1 MESSQRTIQLLLKP
15 GVHDGEGQRVAE
27 AAHRHLGLRTG
38 RVRSTALYSVRY
50 PVADAQL
57 RAFATACLQDPVLHD
72 VAFDDFRPADS
83 LYQSYILVAKLP
95 GVTDDEGISAQNA
108 LGDFLNAPLDTHTQH
123 IFSKRLYYLEEALPE
138 ADLRR
143 LAGEL
148 LGNRLINRFEVGA
161 LADLRDYTPRP
172 GGGAEAITALVP
184 LEGLS
189 DEQLVQLSKDHLY
202 ALNLAEMRAV
212 RDHYAALAPARA
224 AAGLPTSPT
233 DCELEIIA
241 QTWSEHCKHKEFSAL
256 IHYKN
261 AQTGEDFTIDS
272 LFKTY
277 IKDAT
282 AAVDRQLR
290 ANGNDWLIKV
300 FSDNAGAVR
309 IDADSLFVWKVETHN
324 SPSAIDP
331 YGGAITGI
339 LGNNRDPL
347 ATGIGGARL
356 LFNTN
361 VLCFGNPEFD
371 GLLLTN
377 QLHPRRI
384 FEGVRKGIEDGG
396 NKSGV
401 PTVNGSIIFDD
412 RYAGK
417 PLVYCGTG
425 AVLPMQLA
433 GEDAWEKNIYPAD
446 RIIMAG
452 GRVGKDGIHGATF
465 SSIELDETAPATAVQ
480 IGSPIT
486 QKLAMDFLILATRR
500 GLIRCS
506 TDNGAGGLSS
516 SVGELATISGGAVV
530 ELEKVPL
537 KYPGLRP
544 WEIFVSESQER
555 FTLAVAPEQLAALL
569 ALGREMEVELTDIGY
584 FTADGVLDVRFAG
597 TMVARLDMD
606 FLHNGVP
613 RKVLEAEW
621 PGDSLPG
628 NFTKLLPGD
637 PTPSPS
643 PIGRGTSSNSN
654 LELKLETSSP
664 PYRGGARGGV
674 AGEGP
679 SSEVAGEGPTTDY
692 TPTLHRL
699 LASLNICSREAVI
712 RQYDHEVKGRTI
724 IKPLMGATG
733 QAPQDAAVVRFN
745 FESWAGVAVSNG
757 ILPRYGDLDAYQMS
771 AGSFDEAVRQIVAV
785 GGKLP
790 NLTPGDGIFW
800 SVNDNFCVP
809 DSVYDPVG
817 NPDGRQKLAKLVQMC
832 QALRDATAAYCIPLT
847 SGKDSMKNDFKA
859 DGVKISVPPTVL
871 YSMTAKIEDVRRTVT
886 SDFKQEDD
894 IIYLLGETYDELGGS
909 EFLALRGE
917 LGENVPR
924 VRFDRAKELYILVGE
939 ANDQQLIQ
947 SCHDLSD
954 GGLAVALAEATFGY
968 GFGADVELT
977 GELPLPAQL
986 FAESHSRFVATVA
999 PEDVVAFES
1008 IFEERATRLGLV
1020 TSDGRLTVRRAG
1032 QVVIDAEIAALRETW
1047 SNGPVNR
1054 IIGVGQDVIRNANEG
1069 STSGLG

>member
-1 MESSQRTIQLLLKP
+1 MLKP
-15 GVHDGEGQRVAE
+15 GQHDGEGQRVAD
-27 AAHRHLGLRTG
+27 AAQRHLGLTTG
-38 RVRSTALYSVRY
+38 RVQSTALYTVRY
-50 PVADAQL
+50 PLSGEQL
-57 RAFATACLQDPVLHD
+57 RDFATHCLQDPVLHD
-72 VAFDDFRPADS
+72 VALDEFRHGS
-83 LYQSYILVAKLP
+83 EYKSYILVAKLP

-108 LGDFLNAPLDTHTQH
+108 LGDFLNQPLDTHTQH
-123 IFSKRLYYLEEALPE
+123 IFSKRLYFLEHELPE
-138 ADLRR
+138 SSLRR
-143 LAGEL
+143 LAEDL
-148 LGNRLINRFEVGA
+148 LGNKMINRFEVGPIA
-161 LADLRDYTPRP
+161 QIRDYTPRP
-172 GGGAEAITALVP
+172 GGGAEAVTDLVP
-184 LEGLS
+184 LVGLS
-189 DEQLVQLSKDHLY
+189 DEELLKLSKDNLY
-202 ALNLAEMRAV
+202 ALNLEEMRAV
-212 RDHYAALAPARA
+212 RDHYTSIREERQ
-224 AAGLPTSPT
+224 AAGLPQDPT

-241 QTWSEHCKHKEFSAL
+241 QTWSEHCKHKEFSAV
-256 IHYKN
+256 IKYKDVD
-261 AQTGEDFTIDS
+261 TGEKFEIDS

-277 IKDAT
+277 IKNAT
-282 AAVDRQLR
+282 AEVNRQLR

-309 IDADSLFVWKVETHN
+309 INPESLFVWKVETHN

-371 GLLLTN
+371 GTLLSN

-401 PTVNGSIIFDD
+401 PTVNGAIVFDD

-425 AVLPMQLA
+425 AVMPMQLA
-433 GEDAWEKNIYPAD
+433 GLDSWEKKIDAQD

-465 SSIELDETAPATAVQ
+465 SSIELDETSPATAVQ

-500 GLIRCS
+500 GLIKCS

-516 SVGELATISGGAVV
+516 SIGELATISGGAVV

-555 FTLAVAPEQLAALL
+555 FSLAVEPAKLEELL

-584 FTADGVLDVRFAG
+584 FTADGSLDVRFDG
-597 TMVARLDMD
+597 ESVARINME

-621 PGDSLPG
+621 S
-628 NFTKLLPGD
+628 K
-637 PTPSPS
+637 PTAEEP
-643 PIGRGTSSNSN
+643 N
-654 LELKLETSSP
+654 L
-664 PYRGGARGGV
+664 A
-674 AGEGP
+674 AGL
-679 SSEVAGEGPTTDY
+679 DY
-692 TPTLHRL
+692 TDVLSRL
-699 LASLNICSREAVI
+699 LGSLNICSRESVI

-745 FESWAGVAVSNG
+745 FESWEGVAVSNG
-757 ILPRYGDLDAYQMS
+757 ILPRFGDLDAYDMS
-771 AGSFDEAVRQIVAV
+771 AGAFDEAVRQIVAV

-790 NLTPGDGIFW
+790 NLSYGDGNFW

-809 DSVYDPVG
+809 DSVYDAVG
-817 NPDGRQKLAKLVQMC
+817 NPDGKHKLAKLVRMC

-871 YSMTAKIEDVRRTVT
+871 YSMTAKVEDVRRTIT
-886 SDFKQEDD
+886 SDFKQADD
-894 IIYLLGETYDELGGS
+894 VVYLLGETYDELGGS
-909 EFLALRGE
+909 EFYQLFGE
-917 LGENVPR
+917 LGANVPK
-924 VRFDRAKELYILVGE
+924 VRFEEAKALYILMGE
-939 ANDQQLIQ
+939 ANDQGLIQ

-968 GFGADVELT
+968 GFGAEVELPK
-977 GELPLPAQL
+977 GLPVHVQL
-986 FAESHSRFVATVA
+986 FSESHSRFVATVA
-999 PEDVVAFES
+999 PEDVVAFEQH
-1008 IFEERATRLGLV
+1008 FGGRATRLGRV
-1020 TSDGRLTVRRAG
+1020 TPDSQLTVRQAG
-1032 QVVIDAEIAALRETW
+1032 KTIIAASTAALRHEWT
-1047 SNGPVNR
+1047 NGPVNR
-1054 IIGVGQDVIRNANEG
+1054 IIGFGHPETAH
-1069 STSGLG
+1069 

>member
-1 MESSQRTIQLLLKP
+1 MTDNTLLLSLKP
-15 GVHDGEGQRVAE
+15 GQHDGDGQRLAE
-27 AAHRHLGLRTG
+27 AAQRHLGLRTG
-38 RVRSTALYSVRY
+38 RVRSLAAYTVRY
-50 PVADAQL
+50 PLSEAQVL
-57 RAFATACLQDPVLHD
+57 DFAQQCLADPVLHD
-72 VAFDDFRPADS
+72 VQLGLPTAAAGFA
-83 LYQSYILVAKLP
+83 SYILVARRP
-95 GVTDDEGISAQNA
+95 GVTDDEGTSAQNA
-108 LGDFLNAPLDTHTQH
+108 LADFLNEPLDVHTQH
-123 IFSKRLYYLEEALPE
+123 IFSKKLYLLENELP
-138 ADLRR
+138 ADDLRR
-143 LAGEL
+143 LAEEL
-148 LGNRLINRFEVGA
+148 LGNKLINWLETGRV
-161 LADLRDYTPRP
+161 ADGLRDYTPRP
-172 GGGAEAITALVP
+172 GGGAEAVTEIISLT
-184 LEGLS
+184 GLS
-189 DEQLVQLSKDHLY
+189 DAELVKLSKDNIY
-202 ALNLAEMRAV
+202 ALNLEEMQAV
-212 RDHYAALAPARA
+212 RAYFAAAETQAERQ
-224 AAGLPTSPT
+224 AAGLPADPT

-241 QTWSEHCKHKEFSAL
+241 QTWSEHCKHKEFAAL
-256 IHYKN
+256 IKYKDLE
-261 AQTGEDFTIDS
+261 TGAEKQIDG

-282 AAVDRQLR
+282 AEVDRQLR

-309 IDADSLFVWKVETHN
+309 INADSLFVWKVETHN

-361 VLCFGNPEFD
+361 VLCFGNPEYD
-371 GLLLTN
+371 GPLLTG

-384 FEGVRKGIEDGG
+384 LEGVRKGIEDGG

-401 PTVNGSIIFDD
+401 PTVNGAIVFDD
-412 RYAGK
+412 RYRGK

-425 AVLPMQLA
+425 AVMPMQFA
-433 GEDAWEKNIYPAD
+433 GKDSWEKLIDAGD

-486 QKLAMDFLILATRR
+486 QKLAMDFLLLAARQ
-500 GLIRCS
+500 GLLKCS

-516 SVGELATISGGAVV
+516 SVGELAGISGGAVV

-555 FTLAVAPEQLAALL
+555 FTLVVEPARQAALFALAA
-569 ALGREMEVELTDIGY
+569 EMEVELTDIGY
-584 FTADGVLDVRFAG
+584 FTNDGQLEVKFDG
-597 TMVARLDMD
+597 QPVAKLALD
-606 FLHNGVP
+606 FLHDGVP

-621 PGDSLPG
+621 QRPAATEPEIAPIEDYSATLA
-628 NFTKLLPGD
+628 LLLG
-637 PTPSPS
+637 
-643 PIGRGTSSNSN
+643 
-654 LELKLETSSP
+654 
-664 PYRGGARGGV
+664 
-674 AGEGP
+674 
-679 SSEVAGEGPTTDY
+679 
-692 TPTLHRL
+692 
-699 LASLNICSREAVI
+699 SLNICSRESVI

-724 IKPLMGATG
+724 VKPLMGATG

-745 FESWAGVAVSNG
+745 FESYEGVAVSNG
-757 ILPRYGDLDAYQMS
+757 ILPRFGDLDAYHMS
-771 AGSFDEAVRQIVAV
+771 AGAFDEAVRQIIAV

-790 NLTPGDGIFW
+790 NLTPGDGNFW

-809 DSVYDPVG
+809 DSVYDPTS
-817 NPDGRQKLAKLVQMC
+817 NPDGKYKLAQLVRMC
-832 QALRDATAAYCIPLT
+832 EALRDATAAYCIPLT

-871 YSMTAKIEDVRRTVT
+871 YSMTAKMDDVRRAVT
-886 SDFKQEDD
+886 SDFKQEGDVV
-894 IIYLLGETYDELGGS
+894 YLLGETYDELGGS
-909 EFLALRGE
+909 EFYQLCGALGA
-917 LGENVPR
+917 NVPK
-924 VRFDRAKELYILVGE
+924 VNFAKAKELYTLVGE

-968 GFGADVELT
+968 GCGAEIELPET
-977 GELPLPAQL
+977 ELPLATQL
-986 FAESHSRFVATVA
+986 FSESHSRFVATVA

-1008 IFEERATRLGLV
+1008 ILGERATRLGRV
-1020 TSDGRLTVRRAG
+1020 TGSGRLQVRHAG
-1032 QVVIDAEIAALRETW
+1032 RVVIEAGTDDLRFTW
-1047 SNGPVNR
+1047 SHGAVNQLL
-1054 IIGVGQDVIRNANEG
+1054 GVNQLTMNNAQ
-1069 STSGLG
+1069 

>member
-1 MESSQRTIQLLLKP
+1 
-15 GVHDGEGQRVAE
+15 VAE
-27 AAHRHLGLRTG
+27 AAQRHLGLTTG
-38 RVRSTALYSVRY
+38 RVQSTALYTVRY
-50 PVADAQL
+50 PVTDEQL
-57 RAFATACLQDPVLHD
+57 RDFATHCLQDPVLHD
-72 VAFDDFRPADS
+72 VALDEFRHDPT
-83 LYQSYILVAKLP
+83 YKSYILVAKLP

-108 LGDFLNAPLDTHTQH
+108 LGDFLNQPLDTHTQH
-123 IFSKRLYYLEEALPE
+123 IFSKRLYFLEHELPE
-138 ADLRR
+138 SSLRR
-143 LAGEL
+143 LAEEL
-148 LGNRLINRFEVGA
+148 LGNKLINRFETGPIT
-161 LADLRDYTPRP
+161 DIRDYTPRP
-172 GGGAEAITALVP
+172 GGGAESITNLVQ
-184 LEGLS
+184 LTNLADSE
-189 DEQLVQLSKDHLY
+189 LVQLSKDNLY
-202 ALNLAEMRAV
+202 ALNLEEMRAV
-212 RDHYAALAPARA
+212 RDHYVAIAPERQ
-224 AAGLPTSPT
+224 AAGLPADPT

-241 QTWSEHCKHKEFSAL
+241 QTWSEHCKHKEFSAV
-256 IHYKN
+256 IKYKD
-261 AQTGEDFTIDS
+261 ADTGEAREIDG

-282 AAVDRQLR
+282 SEVDRQLR

-309 IDADSLFVWKVETHN
+309 INPESLFVWKVETHN

-361 VLCFGNPEFD
+361 VLCFGNPEFN
-371 GLLLTN
+371 GTLLSN

-401 PTVNGSIIFDD
+401 PTVNGAIVFDD

-425 AVLPMQLA
+425 AVMPMQLA
-433 GEDAWEKNIYPAD
+433 GLDSWEKNIDAQD

-465 SSIELDETAPATAVQ
+465 SSIELDETSPATAVQ

-486 QKLAMDFLILATRR
+486 QKLAMDFLVLATRR
-500 GLIRCS
+500 GLIKCS

-516 SVGELATISGGAVV
+516 SIGELATISGGAVV

-555 FTLAVAPEQLAALL
+555 FSLAVEPAKLDELL

-584 FTADGVLDVRFAG
+584 FTADGYLDVRFDG
-597 TMVARLDMD
+597 DSVARLNME

-621 PGDSLPG
+621 KRPELREPASPPGPLSFREGEPVPFALSSG
-628 NFTKLLPGD
+628 
-637 PTPSPS
+637 SPS
-643 PIGRGTSSNSN
+643 
-654 LELKLETSSP
+654 LKEREP
-664 PYRGGARGGV
+664 GGEA
-674 AGEGP
+674 
-679 SSEVAGEGPTTDY
+679 TNYTDVV
-692 TPTLHRL
+692 TRL
-699 LASLNICSREAVI
+699 LGSLNICSRESVI

-745 FESWAGVAVSNG
+745 FESWEGVAVSNG
-757 ILPRYGDLDAYQMS
+757 ILPRFGDLDAYHMS
-771 AGSFDEAVRQIVAV
+771 AGAFDEAVRQIVAV

-790 NLTPGDGIFW
+790 NLSYGDGNFW

-809 DSVYDPVG
+809 DSVYDATT
-817 NPDGRQKLAKLVQMC
+817 NPDGKLKLAKLVRMC
-832 QALRDATAAYCIPLT
+832 EALRDATAAYCIPLT

-871 YSMTAKIEDVRRTVT
+871 YSMTAKIEDVRHTVT
-886 SDFKQEDD
+886 SDFKQADD
-894 IIYLLGETYDELGGS
+894 VVYLLGETYDELGGS
-909 EFLALRGE
+909 EFYQLFGE
-917 LGENVPR
+917 LGANVPQ
-924 VRFDRAKELYILVGE
+924 VRFDKAKELYTLMGQ
-939 ANDQQLIQ
+939 ANNQHLIQ

-954 GGLAVALAEATFGY
+954 GGLAVALAEATFGHGY
-968 GFGADVELT
+968 GATVD
-977 GELPLPAQL
+977 LPEGLPVHVQL
-986 FAESHSRFVATVA
+986 FSESHSRFVATVA
-999 PEDVVAFES
+999 PEDVVAFEQH
-1008 IFEERATRLGLV
+1008 FGARATRLGVV
-1020 TSDGRLTVRRAG
+1020 TPDGQLTVRHAG
-1032 QVVIDAEIAALRETW
+1032 QPVIAARTAVLRHEWT
-1047 SNGPVNR
+1047 NGPVNR
-1054 IIGVGQDVIRNANEG
+1054 IIGFGQPAGEG
-1069 STSGLG
+1069 VAR

>member
-1 MESSQRTIQLLLKP
+1 MEASQRTIQLLLKP
-15 GVHDGEGQRVAE
+15 GQHDGEGQRVAE

-38 RVRSTALYSVRY
+38 RVQSTALYTVRY
-50 PVADAQL
+50 PLTDPQL
-57 RAFATACLQDPVLHD
+57 RDFATHCLQDPVLHD
-72 VAFDDFRPADS
+72 VAFDEFRHDAH
-83 LYQSYILVAKLP
+83 YQSYILVAKLP

-108 LGDFLNAPLDTHTQH
+108 LGDFLNEPLDTHTQH
-123 IFSKRLYYLEEALPE
+123 IFSKRLYFLEEALPE
-138 ADLRR
+138 SSLRQ
-143 LAGEL
+143 LAQEL
-148 LGNRLINRFEVGA
+148 LGNKMINRFETGPIT
-161 LADLRDYTPRP
+161 DIRDYTPRP
-172 GGGAEAITALVP
+172 GGGAEPITDTVP
-184 LEGLS
+184 LVGLS
-189 DEQLVQLSKDHLY
+189 DEELQKLSKDNLY
-202 ALNLAEMRAV
+202 ALNLEEMRAV
-212 RDHYAALAPARA
+212 RDHYTSIREERQ
-224 AAGLPTSPT
+224 AAGLPQDPT

-256 IHYKN
+256 IKYKD
-261 AQTGEDFTIDS
+261 ADTGEEFEVDS

-282 AAVDRQLR
+282 AEVDRQLR

-309 IDADSLFVWKVETHN
+309 INPESLFVWKVETHN

-371 GLLLTN
+371 GTLLSN

-401 PTVNGSIIFDD
+401 PTVNGAIVFDD

-425 AVLPMQLA
+425 AVMPMQLA
-433 GEDAWEKNIYPAD
+433 GLDSWEKNIDAQD

-465 SSIELDETAPATAVQ
+465 SSIELDETSPATAVQ

-500 GLIRCS
+500 GLIKCS

-516 SVGELATISGGAVV
+516 SIGELATISGGAVV

-555 FTLAVAPEQLAALL
+555 FSLAVEPAKLDELL

-584 FTADGVLDVRFAG
+584 FTSDGSLDVRFDG
-597 TMVARLDMD
+597 ESVARLDME

-621 PGDSLPG
+621 S
-628 NFTKLLPGD
+628 K
-637 PTPSPS
+637 PTAQEP
-643 PIGRGTSSNSN
+643 N
-654 LELKLETSSP
+654 LAADL
-664 PYRGGARGGV
+664 
-674 AGEGP
+674 
-679 SSEVAGEGPTTDY
+679 DY
-692 TPTLHRL
+692 ADVLSRL
-699 LASLNICSREAVI
+699 LGSLNICSRESVI

-745 FESWAGVAVSNG
+745 FESWEGVAVSNG
-757 ILPRYGDLDAYQMS
+757 ILPRFGDLDAYDMS
-771 AGSFDEAVRQIVAV
+771 AGAFDEAVRQIVAV

-790 NLTPGDGIFW
+790 NLSYGDGNFW

-809 DSVYDPVG
+809 DSVYDATT
-817 NPDGRQKLAKLVQMC
+817 NPDGKHKLAKLVRMC

-871 YSMTAKIEDVRRTVT
+871 YSMTAKVEDVRRTIT
-886 SDFKQEDD
+886 SDFKQADD
-894 IIYLLGETYDELGGS
+894 VVYLLGETYDELGGS
-909 EFLALRGE
+909 EFYQLFGE
-917 LGENVPR
+917 LGANVPK
-924 VRFDRAKELYILVGE
+924 VRFEQAKALYILMGE
-939 ANDQQLIQ
+939 ANDQGLIQ

-968 GFGADVELT
+968 GFGAEVELPE
-977 GELPLPAQL
+977 GLPVHVQL
-986 FAESHSRFVATVA
+986 FSESHSRFVATVA
-999 PEDVVAFES
+999 PEDVVAFEQH
-1008 IFEERATRLGLV
+1008 FGGRATRLGRV
-1020 TSDGRLTVRRAG
+1020 TPDSQLTVRQASKT
-1032 QVVIDAEIAALRETW
+1032 IISANTAALRHEWT
-1047 SNGPVNR
+1047 NGPVNR
-1054 IIGVGQDVIRNANEG
+1054 IIGFGHHEAA
-1069 STSGLG
+1069 L

>member
-1 MESSQRTIQLLLKP
+1 MDSTQRTIQLLLKP
-15 GVHDGEGQRVAE
+15 GQHDGEGQRVAE
-27 AAHRHLGLRTG
+27 AAQRHLGLSTG
-38 RVRSTALYSVRY
+38 RVQSTALYTVRY
-50 PVADAQL
+50 PVSDEQL
-57 RAFATACLQDPVLHD
+57 RDFATHCLQDPVLND
-72 VAFDDFRPADS
+72 VALDEFRHGS
-83 LYQSYILVAKLP
+83 EYKSYILVAKLP

-108 LGDFLNAPLDTHTQH
+108 LGDFLNQPLDIHTQH
-123 IFSKRLYYLEEALPE
+123 IFSKRLYFLEHELPE
-138 ADLRR
+138 SSLRR
-143 LAGEL
+143 LAEDL
-148 LGNRLINRFEVGA
+148 LGNKMINRFEVGPIA
-161 LADLRDYTPRP
+161 QIRDYTPRP
-172 GGGAEAITALVP
+172 GGGAESITNTVRLV
-184 LEGLS
+184 GLS
-189 DEQLVQLSKDHLY
+189 DEELVKLSKDNLY
-202 ALNLAEMRAV
+202 ALNLEEMRAV
-212 RDHYAALAPARA
+212 RDHYTSIAEERQ
-224 AAGLPTSPT
+224 AAGLPQDPT
-233 DCELEIIA
+233 DCELEIVA
-241 QTWSEHCKHKEFSAL
+241 QTWSEHCKHKEFSAV
-256 IHYKN
+256 IKYKD
-261 AQTGEDFTIDS
+261 ADTGEEFEVDS

-277 IKDAT
+277 IKNAT
-282 AAVDRQLR
+282 SEVDRQLR

-309 IDADSLFVWKVETHN
+309 INPESLFVWKVETHN

-361 VLCFGNPEFD
+361 VLCFGNPEFN
-371 GLLLTN
+371 GTLLSN

-401 PTVNGSIIFDD
+401 PTVNGAIVFDD

-425 AVLPMQLA
+425 AVMPMQLA
-433 GEDAWEKNIYPAD
+433 GLDSWEKNIDAQD

-465 SSIELDETAPATAVQ
+465 SSIELDETSPATAVQ

-500 GLIRCS
+500 GLIKCS

-516 SVGELATISGGAVV
+516 SIGELATISGGAVV

-555 FTLAVAPEQLAALL
+555 FSLAVEPSKMAELM
-569 ALGREMEVELTDIGY
+569 ALGQEMEVELTDIGY
-584 FTADGVLDVRFAG
+584 FTSDGSLDVRFDG
-597 TMVARLDMD
+597 ESVARIDME

-621 PGDSLPG
+621 SQPTAQEPA
-628 NFTKLLPGD
+628 LLAD
-637 PTPSPS
+637 
-643 PIGRGTSSNSN
+643 
-654 LELKLETSSP
+654 L
-664 PYRGGARGGV
+664 
-674 AGEGP
+674 
-679 SSEVAGEGPTTDY
+679 DY
-692 TPTLHRL
+692 TDVLSRL
-699 LASLNICSREAVI
+699 LGSLNICSRESVI

-745 FESWAGVAVSNG
+745 FESWEGVAVSNG
-757 ILPRYGDLDAYQMS
+757 ILPRFGDLDAYHMS
-771 AGSFDEAVRQIVAV
+771 AGAFDEAVRQIVAV

-790 NLTPGDGIFW
+790 NLSYGDGNFW

-809 DSVYDPVG
+809 DSVYDPAT
-817 NPDGRQKLAKLVQMC
+817 NPDGKLKLAKLVRMC

-871 YSMTAKIEDVRRTVT
+871 YSMTAKIEDVRRTIT
-886 SDFKQEDD
+886 SDFKQADD
-894 IIYLLGETYDELGGS
+894 VVYLLGETYDELGGS
-909 EFLALRGE
+909 EFYQLFGE
-917 LGENVPR
+917 LGANVPK
-924 VRFDRAKELYILVGE
+924 VRFEEAKALYTLMGE
-939 ANDQQLIQ
+939 ANEKGLIQ

-954 GGLAVALAEATFGY
+954 GGLAVGLAEATFGH
-968 GFGADVELT
+968 GFGADVELPAT
-977 GELPLPAQL
+977 GLGLSAQL
-986 FAESHSRFVATVA
+986 FSESHSRFVATVA
-999 PEDVVAFES
+999 PEDVVAFEQR
-1008 IFEERATRLGLV
+1008 FGTRATRLGVV
-1020 TSDGRLTVRRAG
+1020 TQDGQLTVRHGG
-1032 QVVIDAEIAALRETW
+1032 QTVISASTAALRHEWT
-1047 SNGPVNR
+1047 NGPVNR
-1054 IIGVGQDVIRNANEG
+1054 LIGFGQHEAAQ
-1069 STSGLG
+1069 S

>member
-1 MESSQRTIQLLLKP
+1 VGIRKIDNLLLESTQHTIQLLLKP
-15 GVHDGEGQRVAE
+15 GQHDGEGQRVAQ
-27 AAHRHLGLRTG
+27 AARRHLGLHTG
-38 RVRSTALYSVRY
+38 RVQSTALYSVRY
-50 PVADAQL
+50 PLTSEQL
-57 RAFATACLQDPVLHD
+57 RDFATRCLQDPVLHD
-72 VAFDDFRPADS
+72 VALDEFRHSAH
-83 LYQSYILVAKLP
+83 YKSYILVAKLP

-108 LGDFLNAPLDTHTQH
+108 LGDFLNEPLDTHTQH
-123 IFSKRLYYLEEALPE
+123 IFSKRLYFLEHELPE
-138 ADLRR
+138 SSLRR
-143 LAGEL
+143 LAQEL
-148 LGNRLINRFEVGA
+148 LGNKLIHRFETGPIT
-161 LADLRDYTPRP
+161 DIRDYTPRP
-172 GGGAEAITALVP
+172 GGGAESITDLVP
-184 LEGLS
+184 LAGLS
-189 DEQLVQLSKDHLY
+189 DEELVRLSKGNLY

-212 RDHYAALAPARA
+212 RDHYVSIRA
-224 AAGLPTSPT
+224 EREAAGLPADPT

-256 IHYKN
+256 IQYKD
-261 AQTGEDFTIDS
+261 ADTGETFEVDS

-282 AAVDRQLR
+282 AEVDRQLR

-309 IDADSLFVWKVETHN
+309 INPESLFVWKVETHN

-361 VLCFGNPEFD
+361 VLCFGNPDFD
-371 GLLLTN
+371 GTLLSN

-401 PTVNGSIIFDD
+401 PTVNGAIVFDD

-433 GEDAWEKNIYPAD
+433 GLDSWEKKIDAQD

-465 SSIELDETAPATAVQ
+465 SSIELDETSPATAVQ

-500 GLIRCS
+500 GLIKCS

-516 SVGELATISGGAVV
+516 SIGELATISGGAVV

-555 FTLAVAPEQLAALL
+555 FTLAVEAAKLDELL
-569 ALGREMEVELTDIGY
+569 ALGREMGVELTDIGY
-584 FTADGVLDVRFAG
+584 FTAAGFLDVRFNNEP
-597 TMVARLDMD
+597 VAHLNMH
-606 FLHNGVP
+606 FLHEGVP

-621 PGDSLPG
+621 SKPELREPKVEIRQNSVE
-628 NFTKLLPGD
+628 THICV
-637 PTPSPS
+637 SPLNDHS
-643 PIGRGTSSNSN
+643 RAAWASN
-654 LELKLETSSP
+654 LSNDETQVCVSTT
-664 PYRGGARGGV
+664 
-674 AGEGP
+674 
-679 SSEVAGEGPTTDY
+679 EV
-692 TPTLHRL
+692 LIRL
-699 LASLNICSREAVI
+699 LGSLNICSRESVI

-745 FESWAGVAVSNG
+745 FESWEGVAVSNG
-757 ILPRYGDLDAYQMS
+757 ILPRFGDLDAYHMS
-771 AGSFDEAVRQIVAV
+771 AGAFDEAVRQIVAV

-790 NLTPGDGIFW
+790 NLSYGDGNFW

-809 DSVYDPVG
+809 DSVYDSTT
-817 NPDGRQKLAKLVQMC
+817 NPDGKLKLAKLVRMC

-871 YSMTAKIEDVRRTVT
+871 YSMTAKIEDVRRTIT
-886 SDFKQEDD
+886 SDFKQAHDV
-894 IIYLLGETYDELGGS
+894 IYLLGETYDELGGS
-909 EFLALRGE
+909 EFYQLFGE
-917 LGENVPR
+917 LGANVPQ
-924 VRFDRAKELYILVGE
+924 VRFEQAKALYVLIGQ
-939 ANDQQLIQ
+939 ANDQGLIQ

-954 GGLAVALAEATFGY
+954 GGLAVAVAEATFGY
-968 GFGADVELT
+968 GCGASL
-977 GELPLPAQL
+977 ELPVTDLSLQVQL
-986 FAESHSRFVATVA
+986 FSESHSRFVATVA
-999 PEDVVAFES
+999 PEDVVAFEQH
-1008 IFEERATRLGLV
+1008 FGTRATRLGVV
-1020 TSDGRLTVRRAG
+1020 TDDGQLTVRHAGRAIIEASTA
-1032 QVVIDAEIAALRETW
+1032 VLRHEWT
-1047 SNGPVNR
+1047 NGPVNR
-1054 IIGVGQDVIRNANEG
+1054 IIGFGQHEAAH
-1069 STSGLG
+1069 

>member
-1 MESSQRTIQLLLKP
+1 MESTQRTIQLLLKP
-15 GVHDGEGQRVAE
+15 GQHDGEGQRVAE
-27 AAHRHLGLRTG
+27 VAQRHLGLTTG
-38 RVRSTALYSVRY
+38 RVQSTALYTVRY
-50 PVADAQL
+50 PVTDEQL
-57 RAFATACLQDPVLHD
+57 RDFATHCLQDPVLHD
-72 VAFDDFRPADS
+72 VALDEFRHEPA
-83 LYQSYILVAKLP
+83 YKSYILVAKLP

-108 LGDFLNAPLDTHTQH
+108 LGDFLNQPLDTHTQH
-123 IFSKRLYYLEEALPE
+123 IFSKRLYFLEHELPE
-138 ADLRR
+138 SSLRR
-143 LAGEL
+143 LAEEL
-148 LGNRLINRFEVGA
+148 LGNKLINRFETGPIT
-161 LADLRDYTPRP
+161 DIRDYTPRP
-172 GGGAEAITALVP
+172 GGGAESITNLVP
-184 LEGLS
+184 LTNLADSE
-189 DEQLVQLSKDHLY
+189 LVQLSKDNLY
-202 ALNLAEMRAV
+202 ALNLEEMRAV
-212 RDHYAALAPARA
+212 RDHYVAIAPERQ
-224 AAGLPTSPT
+224 AAGLPADPT

-241 QTWSEHCKHKEFSAL
+241 QTWSEHCKHKEFSAV
-256 IHYKN
+256 IKYKD
-261 AQTGEDFTIDS
+261 ADTGEEHEIDG

-277 IKDAT
+277 IKNAT
-282 AAVDRQLR
+282 SEVDRQLR

-309 IDADSLFVWKVETHN
+309 INPESLFVWKVETHN

-361 VLCFGNPEFD
+361 VLCFGNPEFN
-371 GLLLTN
+371 GTLLSN

-401 PTVNGSIIFDD
+401 PTVNGAIVFDD

-425 AVLPMQLA
+425 AVMPMQLA
-433 GEDAWEKNIYPAD
+433 GLDSWEKKIDAQD

-465 SSIELDETAPATAVQ
+465 SSIELDETSPATAVQ

-486 QKLAMDFLILATRR
+486 QKLAMDFLVLATRR
-500 GLIRCS
+500 GLIKCS

-516 SVGELATISGGAVV
+516 SIGELATISGGAVV

-555 FTLAVAPEQLAALL
+555 FSLAVEPAKMDELL

-584 FTADGVLDVRFAG
+584 FTADGYLDVRFDG
-597 TMVARLDMD
+597 DSVARLNME

-621 PGDSLPG
+621 SKPQASEPTLPA
-628 NFTKLLPGD
+628 
-637 PTPSPS
+637 
-643 PIGRGTSSNSN
+643 TS
-654 LELKLETSSP
+654 
-664 PYRGGARGGV
+664 
-674 AGEGP
+674 
-679 SSEVAGEGPTTDY
+679 DY
-692 TPTLHRL
+692 TDVLTRL
-699 LASLNICSREAVI
+699 LGSLNICSRESVI

-745 FESWAGVAVSNG
+745 FESWEGVAVSNG
-757 ILPRYGDLDAYQMS
+757 ILPRFGDLDAYHMS
-771 AGSFDEAVRQIVAV
+771 AGAFDEAVRQIVAV

-790 NLTPGDGIFW
+790 NLSYGDGNFW

-809 DSVYDPVG
+809 DSVYDATT
-817 NPDGRQKLAKLVQMC
+817 NPDGKLKLAKLVRMC
-832 QALRDATAAYCIPLT
+832 EALRDATAAYCIPLT

-871 YSMTAKIEDVRRTVT
+871 YSMTAKIEDVRHTIT
-886 SDFKQEDD
+886 SDFKQADD
-894 IIYLLGETYDELGGS
+894 VIYLLGETYDELGGS
-909 EFLALRGE
+909 EFYQLFGE
-917 LGENVPR
+917 LGANVPQ
-924 VRFDRAKELYILVGE
+924 VRFDKAKELYTLMGQ
-939 ANDQQLIQ
+939 ANDQHLIQ

-954 GGLAVALAEATFGY
+954 GGLAVALAEATFGHGY
-968 GFGADVELT
+968 GATVDLLEG
-977 GELPLPAQL
+977 LPVHVQL
-986 FAESHSRFVATVA
+986 FSESHSRFVATVA
-999 PEDVVAFES
+999 PEDVVAFEQH
-1008 IFEERATRLGLV
+1008 FGARATRLGVV
-1020 TSDGRLTVRRAG
+1020 TPDSQLTVRHAG
-1032 QVVIDAEIAALRETW
+1032 QPVVAASTAVLRHEWT
-1047 SNGPVNR
+1047 NGPVNR
-1054 IIGVGQDVIRNANEG
+1054 IIGFGQPAGEEAAR
-1069 STSGLG
+1069 

>member
-1 MESSQRTIQLLLKP
+1 MESTQRTIQLLLKP
-15 GVHDGEGQRVAE
+15 GQHDGEGQRVAE
-27 AAHRHLGLRTG
+27 AAQRHLGLATG
-38 RVRSTALYSVRY
+38 RVQSTALYTVRY
-50 PVADAQL
+50 PVSDEQL
-57 RAFATACLQDPVLHD
+57 RDFATYCLQDPVLHD
-72 VAFDDFRPADS
+72 VALDEFRHGAD
-83 LYQSYILVAKLP
+83 YKSYILVAKLP

-108 LGDFLNAPLDTHTQH
+108 LGDFLNQPLDTHTQH
-123 IFSKRLYYLEEALPE
+123 IFSKRLYFLEHELPE
-138 ADLRR
+138 SSLRR
-143 LAGEL
+143 LAEDL
-148 LGNRLINRFEVGA
+148 LGNKMINRFEVGPIA
-161 LADLRDYTPRP
+161 QIRDYTPRP
-172 GGGAEAITALVP
+172 GGGAESITDTVRLV
-184 LEGLS
+184 GLS
-189 DEQLVQLSKDHLY
+189 DEELVKLSKDNLY
-202 ALNLAEMRAV
+202 ALNLEEMRVV
-212 RDHYAALAPARA
+212 RDHYTSISAERQ
-224 AAGLPTSPT
+224 AAGLPQDPT

-241 QTWSEHCKHKEFSAL
+241 QTWSEHCKHKEFSAV
-256 IHYKN
+256 IKYRD
-261 AQTGEDFTIDS
+261 ADTGEEFEVDS

-277 IKDAT
+277 IKNAT
-282 AAVDRQLR
+282 AEVDRQLR

-309 IDADSLFVWKVETHN
+309 INPESLFVWKVETHN

-361 VLCFGNPEFD
+361 VLCFGNPEFN
-371 GLLLTN
+371 GTLLSN

-401 PTVNGSIIFDD
+401 PTVNGAIVFDD

-425 AVLPMQLA
+425 AVMPMQLA
-433 GEDAWEKNIYPAD
+433 GLDSWEKNIDAQD

-465 SSIELDETAPATAVQ
+465 SSIELDETSPATAVQ

-500 GLIRCS
+500 GLIKCS

-516 SVGELATISGGAVV
+516 SIGELATISGGAVV

-555 FTLAVAPEQLAALL
+555 FSLAVEPSKLAELMAI
-569 ALGREMEVELTDIGY
+569 GQEMEVELTDIGY
-584 FTADGVLDVRFAG
+584 FTSDGSLNVRFDG
-597 TMVARLDMD
+597 ESVARIDMD

-621 PGDSLPG
+621 TKPTAQEPALPADL
-628 NFTKLLPGD
+628 N
-637 PTPSPS
+637 
-643 PIGRGTSSNSN
+643 
-654 LELKLETSSP
+654 
-664 PYRGGARGGV
+664 Y
-674 AGEGP
+674 
-679 SSEVAGEGPTTDY
+679 TDV
-692 TPTLHRL
+692 LSRL
-699 LASLNICSREAVI
+699 LGSLNICSRESVI

-745 FESWAGVAVSNG
+745 FDSWEGVAVSNG
-757 ILPRYGDLDAYQMS
+757 ILPRFGDLDAYDMS
-771 AGSFDEAVRQIVAV
+771 AGAFDEAVRQIVAV

-790 NLTPGDGIFW
+790 NLSYGDGNFW

-809 DSVYDPVG
+809 DSVYDPTT
-817 NPDGRQKLAKLVQMC
+817 NPDGKHKLAKLVRMC

-871 YSMTAKIEDVRRTVT
+871 YSMTAKIEDVRRTIT
-886 SDFKQEDD
+886 SDFKQADD
-894 IIYLLGETYDELGGS
+894 VVYLLGETYDELGGS
-909 EFLALRGE
+909 EFYQLFGE
-917 LGENVPR
+917 LGANVPK
-924 VRFDRAKELYILVGE
+924 VRFEEAKALYTLMGQ
-939 ANDQQLIQ
+939 ANDNGLIQ

-954 GGLAVALAEATFGY
+954 GGLAVALAEATFGH
-968 GFGADVELT
+968 GFGADVELPAT
-977 GELPLPAQL
+977 GLGLSAQL
-986 FAESHSRFVATVA
+986 FSESHSRFVATVA
-999 PEDVVAFES
+999 PEDVVTFEQH
-1008 IFEERATRLGLV
+1008 FGTRATRLGVV
-1020 TSDGRLTVRRAG
+1020 TQDGQLTVRHGG
-1032 QVVIDAEIAALRETW
+1032 QTVISASTTALRHEWT
-1047 SNGPVNR
+1047 NGPVNR
-1054 IIGVGQDVIRNANEG
+1054 IIGFGQHEAAQI
-1069 STSGLG
+1069 S